1 VYIRIANEEWNVYR
15 RYSDFLKL
23 HQLLCKQ
30 DSAVSAFKFP
40 PKKKVGKKEKAF
52 VEERR
57 RALEAYLRMAINHVV
72 QTFPEFTAVPVTKE
86 TLSKLLTFLND
97 V

>member
-1 VYIRIANEEWNVYR
+1 GVGSHSTEKSSHRPLVNIWLPTAFLTGKGADVHHVYQVYIRIANEEWNVYR

-40 PKKKVGKKEKAF
+40 PKKKVGKK
-52 VEERR
+52 VW
-57 RALEAYLRMAINHVV
+57 
-72 QTFPEFTAVPVTKE
+72 
-86 TLSKLLTFLND
+86 LL
-97 V
+97 